1 LANLALPHAANNAE
15 AAALVS
21 IYTDTVPPECR
32 EPNPQRLNQRQVVEL
47 HALKPDIVVVKR
59 ERVDGVREPVVKS
72 VLVLEVTVANPL
84 NEPFSVVKPF
94 AGLDRA
100 AEKKTAKY
108 RLLVESMQRWLCE
121 SRRSALTEAGVA
133 FVNSNNR
140 GGGRQQQPLPLVT
153 DSVEVKFVPLV
164 VASLGFTPPTTVQSL
179 SSLCDKEFVSVDR
192 VCCKILVSVTQSNYE
207 MFRARCAM
215 ASAAAGDDLGG
226 GGRRGIVGDRS

>member
-1 LANLALPHAANNAE
+1 
-15 AAALVS
+15 
-21 IYTDTVPPECR
+21 
-32 EPNPQRLNQRQVVEL
+32 
-47 HALKPDIVVVKR
+47 
-59 ERVDGVREPVVKS
+59 
-72 VLVLEVTVANPL
+72 
-84 NEPFSVVKPF
+84 
-94 AGLDRA
+94 
-100 AEKKTAKY
+100 
-108 RLLVESMQRWLCE
+108 M
-121 SRRSALTEAGVA
+121 EAGVA

-140 GGGRQQQPLPLVT
+140 GGGRQQQQPLPLVT